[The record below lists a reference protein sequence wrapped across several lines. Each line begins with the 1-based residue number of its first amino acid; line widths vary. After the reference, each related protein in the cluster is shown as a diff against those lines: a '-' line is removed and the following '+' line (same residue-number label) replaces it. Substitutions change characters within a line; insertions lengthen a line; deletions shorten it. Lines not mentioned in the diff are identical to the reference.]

1 MEPWE
6 PHMSITHEGDTEP
19 ADPCVTAR
27 PQVLTSSTKK
37 GDGENKYISNWVELW
52 SVESHVTTL

>member
-1 MEPWE
+1 MHCETSEELESGQFQATSMEPWE

-19 ADPCVTAR
+19 AGPCVTAW

-37 GDGENKYISNWVELW
+37 GDGENK
-52 SVESHVTTL
+52 